1 MPRKPRFFLP
11 DVPCHVVQRGKNR
24 SPVFFESSDYYF
36 YLDKLREAL
45 IKYNVA
51 LHSYVLMTN
60 HIHLLMT
67 AKDKTSISLLMQY
80 VGRFYVPYINHK
92 YQFSGSIWEGRF
104 KSNLIESERYLL
116 ACMRYIEENP
126 VRAKM
131 VSKPEEYLFSSF
143 HSNAEG
149 QKNIL
154 ISEHEV
160 FMRLSDDKDKRHLF
174 YSQLFNQ
181 KLDDD
186 ALNQIRLGCQSG
198 TPIGSSDF
206 KAEIELAI
214 GRKIGKLQRGRPKY
228 LF

>member
-11 DVPCHVVQRGKNR
+11 HVPNHVVQRGKNR
-24 SPVFFESSDYYF
+24 SPVFFESTDYYF

-45 IKYNVA
+45 LKYNVA

-80 VGRFYVPYINHK
+80 IGRFYVPYINHK

-126 VRAKM
+126 VRANM
-131 VSKPEEYLFSSF
+131 VSHPKEYLFSSF
-143 HSNAEG
+143 HSNAQG
-149 QKNIL
+149 QKNVL
-154 ISEHEV
+154 IREHEV

-181 KLDDD
+181 ELDDD
-186 ALNQIRLGCQSG
+186 ALSQIRLGYQSG

-206 KAEIELAI
+206 KAEIELVLD
-214 GRKIGKLQRGRPKY
+214 RKIGKLQRGRPKY
-228 LF
+228 FP